1 MDDAKPKVGLKVV
14 AYAVIAGFLYG
25 LAVRFGSHAFP
36 QSSTFQVMSLG
47 FMVFLPIA
55 IGFIT
60 IFLIERQ
67 QPQPLSTWLLV
78 PWGPVLA
85 GGGGSAGA
93 LLGGVY
99 CDGRFT

>member
-36 QSSTFQVMSLG
+36 QSSIFQVMSLG

-60 IFLIERQ
+60 VFLIERSSRNL
-67 QPQPLSTWLLV
+67 P
-78 PWGPVLA
+78 G
-85 GGGGSAGA
+85 
-93 LLGGVY
+93 LG
-99 CDGRFT
+99 C